1 MQKILGN
8 AEAGNNWEIKYKMQR
23 VSNCAGGRFD
33 SKHSATERILY
44 ASRDASLQ
52 VAIRKFE
59 VDARHI
65 YQEVGLRNESM
76 FRP

>member
-52 VAIRKFE
+52 VAIRKLMH
-59 VDARHI
+59 VT
-65 YQEVGLRNESM
+65 STKK
-76 FRP
+76 